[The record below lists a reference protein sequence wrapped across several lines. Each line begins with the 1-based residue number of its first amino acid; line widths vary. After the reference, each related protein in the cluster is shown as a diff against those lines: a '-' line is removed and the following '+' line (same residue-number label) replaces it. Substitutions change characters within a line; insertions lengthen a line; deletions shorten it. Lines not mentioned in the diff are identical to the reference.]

1 MLISGFSSLSFLKSE
16 YPENRHTG
24 YVIPSF
30 PATRFNFRDGHF
42 FSANDAQ
49 GHFIYACPPRQNPL
63 AFSRFANRVNILSDL
78 GADDF
83 VVLVEHK
90 DSRRADHLIQIAFF
104 LVRLRMFPFGLRRRQ
119 KQSFMHNL
127 RNC

>member
-30 PATRFNFRDGHF
+30 PRNQIQFNFRDGHF

-49 GHFIYACPPRQNPL
+49 GHFIYACPPRQNPSII
-63 AFSRFANRVNILSDL
+63 FFTFDNPYIISNL
-78 GADDF
+78 GAYHF
-83 VVLVEHK
+83 VIF
-90 DSRRADHLIQIAFF
+90 IQNEY
-104 LVRLRMFPFGLRRRQ
+104 
-119 KQSFMHNL
+119 SF
-127 RNC
+127 